1 MAEEAKQSTTQAKII
16 YVLYLAG
23 FVTGITP
30 LIGLVMA
37 YMARSTSPS
46 WLDTHYRFQIRTFW
60 LGLLYGVIGVLL
72 IVVVIGF
79 LVLLAEAV
87 WMIIRCVK
95 GFQRQPLQL
104 PLRDASL
111 VCSSCSLRLP

>member
-1 MAEEAKQSTTQAKII
+1 MAEEAQESTTQAKII

-46 WLDTHYRFQIRTFW
+46 WLDTHYHFQIRTFW

-72 IVVVIGF
+72 TLVLIGF
-79 LVLLAEAV
+79 LVLVAEAV

-95 GFQRQPLQL
+95 GFQQL
-104 PLRDASL
+104 EKNAPIDNVETWLF
-111 VCSSCSLRLP
+111 